1 MQSRARGAVE
11 AVAIKNLKELLR
23 KRGITAES
31 LFTKYDLDGNGSID
45 SNEFRSALQSITGQ
59 QAPDSILSAIF
70 SAVDANADGNLDLEE
85 ILVLFDGSPSEA
97 VSEGSSVEIRDHP
110 NGQYN
115 GIYHAQETKINGQT
129 WYENSSGARLY
140 FYNANSGGAPSWS
153 LDDREQNGSN
163 DWYRGGWARPKSD
176 NSLPTGMRRWVG
188 VGKITVTPSSPQA
201 IDSDPEITTLD
212 EYSSDSVRN
221 FVFAPEKLTWTEH
234 NEYAR
239 ASGGNLASITSAE
252 DNEQVTRIAGGNAV
266 WIGGIRTGSGNGPGA
281 DHWHWSDGR
290 PWTYTNWH
298 HGEPNNAG
306 GWENRV
312 HLGYQ
317 APGTW
322 NDVDER
328 WRGPAVYELS
338 PETSPATTSSK
349 TIEILEAVAGKP
361 VRFRISNRPSSN
373 DAWVGIYPA
382 GAADNDHGAQ
392 HQRWHWL
399 RDIDVNNASF
409 PAQSTGRWSLRVFS
423 DGGFTLH
430 HSEDFEI
437 EDGGSNEFDNF
448 SESMLS
454 KVAAFEKEVMEG
466 RITVEEARAIADAEA
481 KTQIENLPFFLRSPA
496 EKLWKANADKMQ
508 IEVTSR
514 LAERT
519 AAAAAGAAVVGTV
532 AGAAAASRMQE
543 TPEPLE
549 SATSET
555 EYSSHDDWH
564 EEYGVEVPDRV
575 EVDTEVEIPEYED
588 PDEWYESTKVDVETR
603 VSVPERVTVGTRR
616 RSSVATPPVSRE
628 SVTTPQ
634 PTSQEVT
641 ESSSELSSMSSVAA
655 AFSEARML
663 TDQRNLADSL
673 EGKTFQFE
681 FKPNSDPE
689 RTFGIGIEDAY
700 RGGLTVIGEVPE
712 VGEVEVR
719 FASGADSSSMS
730 KGRGTTISASV
741 SGWNGIRKRLIVN
754 AQ

>member
-31 LFTKYDLDGNGSID
+31 LFTKYDLDGDGSID

-115 GIYHAQETKINGQT
+115 GIYHAQDTKINGQT

-298 HGEPNNAG
+298 RGEPNNAG

-328 WRGPAVYELS
+328 WSGPAVYELS

-409 PAQSTGRWSLRVFS
+409 PAQSAGRWSIRVFS

-543 TPEPLE
+543 TPEPVE

-564 EEYGVEVPDRV
+564 EEYSVEVPDRV

-628 SVTTPQ
+628 SVTTTQ

-641 ESSSELSSMSSVAA
+641 ESSSELSSMSSIAA

-673 EGKTFQFE
+673 EGKIFQFE

-730 KGRGTTISASV
+730 KGRGTTISASI

>member
-31 LFTKYDLDGNGSID
+31 LFTKYDLDGDGSID

-115 GIYHAQETKINGQT
+115 GIYHAQDTKINGQT

-212 EYSSDSVRN
+212 EYSSDSDRN

-298 HGEPNNAG
+298 HGEPNNSG

-322 NDVDER
+322 NDVHDG
-328 WRGPAVYELS
+328 WSGPAVYEMS
-338 PETSPATTSSK
+338 TTTPSGS
-349 TIEILEAVAGKP
+349 IEILEAVPGKP
-361 VRFRISNRPSSN
+361 VRFRINNPPSSN

-382 GAADNDHGAQ
+382 GAADNDHGDQ

-409 PAQSTGRWSLRVFS
+409 PAQSAGRWSIRVFS

-481 KTQIENLPFFLRSPA
+481 KTQIENLPFFLRTPA

-519 AAAAAGAAVVGTV
+519 AAAATGAAVVGTV

-543 TPEPLE
+543 TPGPE
-549 SATSET
+549 ARGT

-564 EEYGVEVPDRV
+564 EEYSVEVPDRV

-603 VSVPERVTVGTRR
+603 VSVPERVTVGESRR
-616 RSSVATPPVSRE
+616 RSSIATPPVSRE
-628 SVTTPQ
+628 SVATPK

-719 FASGADSSSMS
+719 FASGADSNSMS
-730 KGRGTTISASV
+730 KGRSTTISASI